1 MAATKPAFLKAEP
14 PGRGSIFTWSA
25 TILACAY
32 VGWIGA
38 SLYYSTPIFI
48 NMYTSMGVDLALST
62 KIVIGFYRLG
72 YPVLFGGA
80 TVLLIGKQ
88 FSVRE
93 KWPNLSI
100 TLGTVVVVD
109 IIGSWIIRALYQP
122 LFDMTEK
129 LNK

>member
-1 MAATKPAFLKAEP
+1 MATDIGFSANSNKR
-14 PGRGSIFTWSA
+14 PGNILTWTA

-32 VGWIGA
+32 VVSTGVM
-38 SLYYSTPIFI
+38 LYVSMPKFVEKYI
-48 NMYTSMGVDLALST
+48 SMGVELPLPT

-72 YPVLFGGA
+72 FPVLFGGA

-93 KWPNLSI
+93 KWPNLII
-100 TLGTVVVVD
+100 TLATVVMAD
-109 IIGSWIIRALYQP
+109 IISRTIIWALYRP
-122 LFDMTEK
+122 MFDLMEK